1 MKKII
6 NGKRYNTE
14 SAEFCGSRE
23 YGYPGDLNYVSEELY
38 QKRTGEFFLHG
49 EGGANSKYREEIS
62 MNSWS
67 GGEKIIPLTDEEA
80 REWAEEYLDSEDYE
94 KLFTVTEEE
103 DAGKKI
109 QSFSLRRRECE
120 THQALAGARNV
131 ALPDHRG
138 AGPGCCGIKTG

>member
-14 SAEFCGSRE
+14 SAELCGSRE

-80 REWAEEYLDSEDYE
+80 REWAEEYLNSEDYE

-109 QSFSLRRRECE
+109 QSFSLSGDVSAKLTRLSRAHGMSRSRIIEE
-120 THQALAGARNV
+120 LVRAAAE
-131 ALPDHRG
+131 
-138 AGPGCCGIKTG
+138 

>member
-14 SAEFCGSRE
+14 SAELCGSHE
-23 YGYPGDLNYVSEELY
+23 YGYPGDLDYVSEELY

-109 QSFSLRRRECE
+109 QSFSLSGDVSAKLTRLSRAHGMSRSQIIEE
-120 THQALAGARNV
+120 LVRAAAE
-131 ALPDHRG
+131 
-138 AGPGCCGIKTG
+138 

>member
-14 SAEFCGSRE
+14 SAELCGSRE

-80 REWAEEYLDSEDYE
+80 REWTEEYLDLEDYE

-109 QSFSLRRRECE
+109 QSFSLSGGVSAKLTRLSRAHGMSRSQIIEE
-120 THQALAGARNV
+120 LVRAAAE
-131 ALPDHRG
+131 
-138 AGPGCCGIKTG
+138 

>member
-38 QKRTGEFFLHG
+38 QKRTGEFFLYG

-80 REWAEEYLDSEDYE
+80 REWAEEYLDLEDYE
-94 KLFTVTEEE
+94 KLFSVAEEE

-109 QSFSLRRRECE
+109 QSFSLSGDVSAKLTRLSRAHGMSRSQIIEE
-120 THQALAGARNV
+120 LVRAAAE
-131 ALPDHRG
+131 
-138 AGPGCCGIKTG
+138 

>member
-23 YGYPGDLNYVSEELY
+23 YGYPGDLNHVSEELY
-38 QKRTGEFFLHG
+38 QKRTGEFFLYG

-62 MNSWS
+62 VNSWS

-80 REWAEEYLDSEDYE
+80 REWAEEYLDLEDYE
-94 KLFTVTEEE
+94 KLFSVAEEE

-109 QSFSLRRRECE
+109 QSFSLSGDVSAKLTRLSRAHGMSRSQIIEE
-120 THQALAGARNV
+120 LVRAAAE
-131 ALPDHRG
+131 
-138 AGPGCCGIKTG
+138 

>member
-14 SAEFCGSRE
+14 SAELCGSRE

-49 EGGANSKYREEIS
+49 EGGANSKYNEEIS

-94 KLFTVTEEE
+94 KLFTVAEEE

-109 QSFSLRRRECE
+109 QSFSLSGDVSAKLTRLSRAHGMSRSQIIEE
-120 THQALAGARNV
+120 LVRAAAE
-131 ALPDHRG
+131 
-138 AGPGCCGIKTG
+138 

>member
-14 SAEFCGSRE
+14 SAELCGSRE

-94 KLFTVTEEE
+94 KLFTVAEEE

-109 QSFSLRRRECE
+109 QSFSLSGDVSAKLTRLSRAHGMSRSQIIEE
-120 THQALAGARNV
+120 LVRV
-131 ALPDHRG
+131 A
-138 AGPGCCGIKTG
+138 AE

>member
-109 QSFSLRRRECE
+109 QSFSLSGDVSAKLTRLSRAHGMSRSQIIEE
-120 THQALAGARNV
+120 LVRAAAE
-131 ALPDHRG
+131 
-138 AGPGCCGIKTG
+138 

>member
-14 SAEFCGSRE
+14 SAELCGSHE
-23 YGYPGDLNYVSEELY
+23 YGYPGDFNYVSEELY

-67 GGEKIIPLTDEEA
+67 GGEKIIPLTDDEA

-94 KLFTVTEEE
+94 KLFTVAEEE

-109 QSFSLRRRECE
+109 QSFSLSGDVSAKLTRLSRAHGMSRSQIIEE
-120 THQALAGARNV
+120 LVRAAAE
-131 ALPDHRG
+131 
-138 AGPGCCGIKTG
+138 